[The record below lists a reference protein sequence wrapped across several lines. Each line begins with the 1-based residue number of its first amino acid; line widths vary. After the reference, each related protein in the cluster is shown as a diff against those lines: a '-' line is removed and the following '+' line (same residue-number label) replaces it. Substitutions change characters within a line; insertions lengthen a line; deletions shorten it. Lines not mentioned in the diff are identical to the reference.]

1 MNKPNPYSKLK
12 LFKTKH
18 QLKNQRNQG
27 KKHEIFSENKKTHT
41 FFLTIEVEM
50 MNSNGGLCEKHGGYK
65 RGRQMNSHKSL
76 RENLKVLK
84 TVLKAQNKRFSR
96 LKQVTNK
103 ASGQVTKHLRDN
115 F

>member
-41 FFLTIEVEM
+41 FFLKIEVEM
-50 MNSNGGLCEKHGGYK
+50 MSNNGGLCEKHGGFK
-65 RGRQMNSHKSL
+65 GGINGEDNEQSQKF
-76 RENLKVLK
+76 EGKLKGFK
-84 TVLKAQNKRFSR
+84 NCP
-96 LKQVTNK
+96 
-103 ASGQVTKHLRDN
+103 
-115 F
+115 